1 MSPSGLAPRTP
12 LGWSHIPE
20 NIVLIR
26 ILGHIKVVFCLRVV
40 PQHRI
45 SDIISQTWDI
55 GPPQGTHS
63 YVQELTSLLYNC
75 IPIALVPLDRLLLM
89 GYPRHDGFLPG
100 QVVGGE
106 QRLVQRWWIST
117 KRACCQLSWY
127 FGNYS
132 NIIQIK
138 KLLLSLWIVYLPL
151 FIDPRT
157 WPNSDAVIRYLRA
170 AGQRGLSRWPVV
182 FLAIC
187 FEKII
192 PIFLLVYMNCK
203 FLKIFHLLY
212 LLVIKHQL
220 LPKPQDLVLGFEEVL
235 GWEKVLYNW
244 NIVALNLWFWRQHPV
259 YRWK

>member
-1 MSPSGLAPRTP
+1 MGHKTTPRDTFICTRTDQSALQLHPHSSCTARSPAAHGLSPTWWLPSWTSRRWRAASCTAMVDIYKK
-12 LGWSHIPE
+12 S
-20 NIVLIR
+20 VLSI
-26 ILGHIKVVFCLRVV
+26 
-40 PQHRI
+40 
-45 SDIISQTWDI
+45 
-55 GPPQGTHS
+55 
-63 YVQELTSLLYNC
+63 
-75 IPIALVPLDRLLLM
+75 
-89 GYPRHDGFLPG
+89 
-100 QVVGGE
+100 
-106 QRLVQRWWIST
+106 
-117 KRACCQLSWY
+117 SWY